1 MTIPTIPTITDEP
14 FGEVDGSPVSR
25 YTLASPTGVTVRILT
40 YGGIV
45 QSVHVPGADG
55 RPVDLALGYPTLDEY
70 VAHHGV
76 GYLGALIGRYANRIA
91 KGEFTLDGTTYR
103 IPVNNLGNALHG
115 GPDGFDRMVWTAE
128 VDRGPDAVSLR
139 LRHVS
144 PDGEMGFPGTLT
156 TDATYTLDASGRLT
170 LGLHATTDR
179 PTVVN
184 LTNHAYWNLTG
195 DPTRSVHDHRLQIN
209 AQAYTPVDP
218 TLIPTGESV
227 PVAGTPFDFT
237 TPTAIGA
244 RIAEPHPQLLVAG
257 GGYDLNWV
265 LDGPSGPE
273 PAIAVRVLDPSSG
286 RTLTVRT
293 TQPGLQFYTGV
304 FPANGAY
311 GAARHGIA
319 LEPQHF
325 PDSPNRPDFPSVV
338 LRPGQAYQ
346 HTIVYE
352 VGFESSQSER

>member
-1 MTIPTIPTITDEP
+1 MTTTITGEP

-25 YTLASPTGVTVRILT
+25 FTLASPSGVTVRILT
-40 YGGIV
+40 FGGIV

-55 RPVDLALGYPTLDEY
+55 RPVDIALGFATLDEY
-70 VAHHGV
+70 VASHGV
-76 GYLGALIGRYANRIA
+76 GFFGALIGRYANRIA
-91 KGEFTLDGTTYR
+91 KGEFTLDGTAYR
-103 IPVNNLGNALHG
+103 IPVNNMGNALHG
-115 GPDGFDRMVWTAE
+115 GPEGFDRMIWTPT
-128 VDRGPDAVSLR
+128 VVHGPGAVGLR

-156 TDATYTLDASGRLT
+156 TDATYTLDDSGRLT
-170 LGLHATTDR
+170 LDFHATTDR
-179 PTVVN
+179 ATVVN

-195 DPTRSVHDHRLQIN
+195 DPTRSIEDHVLQIN
-209 AQAYTPVDP
+209 ARAYTPVDP
-218 TLIPTGESV
+218 TLIPTGDAA

-257 GGYDLNWV
+257 GGCYDLNWV
-265 LDGPSGPE
+265 LDGPAGPE
-273 PAIAVRVLDPSSG
+273 PAVAAVVLDPSSG

-304 FPANGAY
+304 FQAKGDSDNDVE
-311 GAARHGIA
+311 RHGIA

-325 PDSPNRPDFPSVV
+325 PDSPNRPDFPSAV
-338 LRPGQAYQ
+338 LRPGAAYR
-346 HTIVYE
+346 HTISYE
-352 VGFESSQSER
+352 IGFGTSRSER